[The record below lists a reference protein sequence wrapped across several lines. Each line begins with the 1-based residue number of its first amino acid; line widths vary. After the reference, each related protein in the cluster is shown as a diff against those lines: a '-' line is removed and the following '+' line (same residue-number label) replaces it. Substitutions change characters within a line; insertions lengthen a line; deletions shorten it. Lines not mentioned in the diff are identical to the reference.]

1 MARILCIW
9 FPDWP
14 LRRPDA
20 PPDEPCQVVDASG
33 AVVAASD
40 GALTAGVRTGMRRR
54 EAEVLCPAVVTL
66 LADPAAETIAF
77 EPVARA
83 IEDVVPRVELAAP
96 GFAYVPV
103 AGAVRYYGSEDA
115 LVSRV
120 VTAIEAVAGPGGRIG
135 LADGPFAARMAA
147 GVATD
152 GPVVVGDTP
161 AFLAGVDVATLGVE
175 ELVDT
180 FRWLGVRTL
189 GDLAAL
195 PRAAIASRF
204 GTPGLDAH
212 RIASGDDRAVAPRR
226 IPEGVVVEDD
236 FDPPLDDLERAAFAA
251 RSLAGRLLEAVA
263 PTGGMPHRV
272 DVEAEAADGSV
283 RSRTWRSA
291 HPFSEVELAERV
303 RWQIHAWVDSGGVP
317 GGISR
322 LRLVP
327 ADSSDR
333 GRQLRLDEDMASED
347 DARRALG
354 RAQGLVGPDAVLM
367 AMPQG
372 GRDPAERVHWYRWGE
387 HPDAPPLD
395 EKAPWPG
402 RLPEPSPTLVP
413 PDPRPFDIEWED
425 GFPSRVRLGSRWEPV
440 LGWAG
445 PWRRTGRWW
454 DGEGAADRYQVV
466 TSAGAFLCE
475 VRHGRCWLVGVY
487 D

>member
-1 MARILCIW
+1 MARILCVW

-20 PPDEPCQVVDASG
+20 PSDSPCQVVDASG
-33 AVVAASD
+33 EVIAASAD
-40 GALTAGVRTGMRRR
+40 AAAAGVRAGMRRR
-54 EAEVLCPAVVTL
+54 EAEASCPVVVTL
-66 LADPAAETIAF
+66 AADPAAETAAF

-83 IEDVVPRVELAAP
+83 IEEVVPRMELAAP
-96 GFAYVPV
+96 GLAYVPV

-120 VTAIEAVAGPGGRIG
+120 VAAIEAVAGPGGHIG

-147 GVATD
+147 RAATD

-161 AFLAGVDVATLGVE
+161 AFLRGVDVAALGVD

-195 PRAAIASRF
+195 PRAAVASRF
-204 GTPGLDAH
+204 GTAGLQAH
-212 RIASGDDRAVAPRR
+212 RIASGDDRVVAPRR
-226 IPEGVVVEDD
+226 IPGGIVVEDD
-236 FDPPLDDLERAAFAA
+236 FEPPLDDLERSAFAA
-251 RSLAGRLLEAVA
+251 RALAGRLLEAVA

-291 HPFSEVELAERV
+291 HPFSEVEMAERV

-317 GGISR
+317 GGITR

-327 ADSSDR
+327 SDPSDR
-333 GRQLRLDEDMASED
+333 GRQLHLDEDVASED

-387 HPDAPPLD
+387 HPDGPSVD

-402 RLPEPSPTLVP
+402 RLPEPSPALVP

-454 DGEGAADRYQVV
+454 DGEAAADRYQVV

-475 VRHGRCWLVGVY
+475 VREGRCWLVGVY